1 MKKPGLEQLL
11 SYERHLEGEAFTRN
25 VLAVEARRRRR
36 RAWILTG
43 AVVSATA
50 ATVAV
55 KPDEFTFLSNLHLPL
70 QGVSESMTML
80 PAGGLLAMLLVSLL
94 VMGISKTINSI

>member
-1 MKKPGLEQLL
+1 MKGPSLEQLL

-25 VLAVEARRRRR
+25 VLAVATHRRHR
-36 RAWILTG
+36 RAWILLG

-55 KPDEFTFLSNLHLPL
+55 KPDKFTFLSNLQLPL
-70 QGVSESMTML
+70 QGVGETVATL
-80 PAGGLLAMLLVSLL
+80 PAGGLMAMLLVPLL
-94 VMGISKTINSI
+94 VMGMSKTVNSI